1 MTWRGKVWFET
12 LCVGA
17 SCDTTRK
24 PKKINN
30 FKISLIALRESQS
43 SIRYW
48 YWMQRQE
55 EDFEAKNRFK
65 SFSVM
70 VDISVDSDGT
80 GGSSDDWRGRKRWER
95 QVNIILKSWCLLM
108 CLSLDVLIIV
118 TKAKFSSICR
128 RLLDFCHLSDWRR
141 DNEFIQTKYRPEL
154 RFFFIFSDHSQ
165 WGWKQGFKYYKWQT
179 FDSHI

>member
-1 MTWRGKVWFET
+1 MILSRDKVQDYKDSTQYIWDSVHIMTWRGKVWFET

-17 SCDTTRK
+17 CDTTRK
-24 PKKINN
+24 PKKIIINN

-43 SIRYW
+43 SIHYW
-48 YWMQRQE
+48 YRMQRQE
-55 EDFEAKNRFK
+55 EDFKAKNRFR
-65 SFSVM
+65 SFSLM

-118 TKAKFSSICR
+118 TIRSNVHQFVG
-128 RLLDFCHLSDWRR
+128 D
-141 DNEFIQTKYRPEL
+141 Y
-154 RFFFIFSDHSQ
+154 
-165 WGWKQGFKYYKWQT
+165 
-179 FDSHI
+179 